1 MLSLAE
7 SVTGPS
13 VTHWLMGTVTKI
25 RFVGN
30 PSSSGEFITHTHTEH
45 GNTSATNDMS
55 LTAMECLSTCIPD
68 GFSSL
73 CLRLQLP
80 QLCQAALQRG
90 CSSLHTSYTASSS
103 LVSGN
108 HYLDAATVQPFCCV
122 LSAYKQDRLLAVSLV
137 SFFKRTSV

>member
-30 PSSSGEFITHTHTEH
+30 PSSSGEFITQTHTEH
-45 GNTSATNDMS
+45 GSTSATNDMS
-55 LTAMECLSTCIPD
+55 LAAMGCRSTCIPD

-73 CLRLQLP
+73 CLRPQLL
-80 QLCQAALQRG
+80 QLCQAALLKG
-90 CSSLHTSYTASSS
+90 CSSLHTLYTASSS

-108 HYLDAATVQPFCCV
+108 LKT
-122 LSAYKQDRLLAVSLV
+122 LSKSRLYVVS
-137 SFFKRTSV
+137 

>member
-30 PSSSGEFITHTHTEH
+30 HSSSGEFITHTKH
-45 GNTSATNDMS
+45 GRISAPNDMS

-108 HYLDAATVQPFCCV
+108 H
-122 LSAYKQDRLLAVSLV
+122 
-137 SFFKRTSV
+137 

>member
-25 RFVGN
+25 HFVGN
-30 PSSSGEFITHTHTEH
+30 PSSSGDYAYVRNMEVYQRLMTF
-45 GNTSATNDMS
+45 S
-55 LTAMECLSTCIPD
+55 LIAMECLSTCIRD

-90 CSSLHTSYTASSS
+90 CSSLHTLYTALSS

-108 HYLDAATVQPFCCV
+108 LIIRRCHTETEQTFG
-122 LSAYKQDRLLAVSLV
+122 R
-137 SFFKRTSV
+137 